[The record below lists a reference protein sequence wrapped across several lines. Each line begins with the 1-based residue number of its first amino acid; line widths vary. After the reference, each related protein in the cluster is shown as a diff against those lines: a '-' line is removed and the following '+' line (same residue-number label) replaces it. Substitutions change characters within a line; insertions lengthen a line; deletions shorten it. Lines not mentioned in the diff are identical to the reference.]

1 LTFSKW
7 ADAFFSFKR
16 RRGDESLP
24 IHAMKQ
30 ITILL
35 NTRDYQS
42 TGLELLASPFEVL
55 ARRHD
60 RENQYGTIARFLP
73 SHHVK
78 EQVSFLLSDMRGISL
93 RDVRI

>member
-16 RRGDESLP
+16 RRGDECLL
-24 IHAMKQ
+24 IHAVRQ
-30 ITILL
+30 ILILH

-42 TGLELLASPFEVL
+42 TGLDLLASPFDVL

-60 RENQYGTIARFLP
+60 RENQYGMIAKFLP

-78 EQVSFLLSDMRGISL
+78 EQVSFLLPDMRGISL
-93 RDVRI
+93 RDVRV